1 MKFVS
6 ITSDELKEAILEGN
20 RISIQKQTYDEV
32 RYAVDNPSDV
42 EEYFRYDNDS
52 EKMFF
57 GYVTKGKKNKYVF
70 LLMQNMYSS
79 DTEKCLDSLVNL
91 ISSLIVEIKLKS
103 SKIKT
108 LESELE
114 SVSAELD
121 LIDEV
126 DKLNDE
132 INDAITEDDINN
144 VSTVSNQ
151 VKLPSQ
157 KSYITIDNF
166 DMFV

>member
-6 ITSDELKEAILEGN
+6 ITSDEVKEAILEGN
-20 RISIQKQTYDEV
+20 RISVKKQTYDEV
-32 RYAVDNPSDV
+32 RDAVDNPSDV
-42 EEYFRYDNDS
+42 DEFFTYDNDF

-57 GYVTKGKKNKYVF
+57 GYITICKEDKYVF
-70 LLMQNMYSS
+70 LLMQTSFSS
-79 DTEKCLDSLVNL
+79 DTEKCLDNL
-91 ISSLIVEIKLKS
+91 IDLMTTLGVESKQKS

-114 SVSAELD
+114 SVSAEID
-121 LIDEV
+121 FIDEV
-126 DKLNDE
+126 DNNSKLVAP
-132 INDAITEDDINN
+132 I
-144 VSTVSNQ
+144 SCQ

>member
-6 ITSDELKEAILEGN
+6 ITSDEVKEAILEGN
-20 RISIQKQTYDEV
+20 RISIQIHTYNEV

-42 EEYFRYDNDS
+42 EECFKYDNAC

-57 GYVTKGKKNKYVF
+57 GYINKGKKNKYVF
-70 LLMQNMYSS
+70 LLIQNVYSS

-103 SKIKT
+103 SKIKI

-132 INDAITEDDINN
+132 INDEITEDDINN
-144 VSTVSNQ
+144 VSTISNQ

-157 KSYITIDNF
+157 KSYIIIDSF
-166 DMFV
+166 DIFM